1 MSLNYAHSSINIQN
15 LMEIIAK
22 SLTVSG
28 FFIYRIIHKYLD
40 EFHATVP
47 EKLASGEIKY
57 TEEVVKGL
65 DKVGDVVLA
74 IQNGT
79 IKAKAVISVA
89 DE

>member
-1 MSLNYAHSSINIQN
+1 
-15 LMEIIAK
+15 MEIIAK